1 MIEFGDSSLV
11 LRLSRIGATASIKCD
26 FIFWVET
33 DCLVEVI
40 DDAVILPAVC
50 LRITKLSL

>member
-1 MIEFGDSSLV
+1 LIEFGDSSLV